1 MTVGMVVANAEIV
14 IVALPGSAG
23 RSSPELPEV
32 WIGRLSYGRALP
44 TLLKVLV
51 SLVPTVVTAVT
62 MTTATRPA
70 MRPYSMAVG
79 PEASRTKREKKA
91 SMARIPVVELLVELD
106 VRPLYR
112 AGPHIVRRRNPT
124 NQPARP

>member
-1 MTVGMVVANAEIV
+1 MTVAMVVANAEIV

-70 MRPYSMAVG
+70 MRPYSMAVA
-79 PEASRTKREKKA
+79 PESSRAKREK
-91 SMARIPVVELLVELD
+91 MADMVMILLGVNGSVDRVAAL
-106 VRPLYR
+106 
-112 AGPHIVRRRNPT
+112 
-124 NQPARP
+124 

>member
-1 MTVGMVVANAEIV
+1 MTVAMGAANAEIV
-14 IVALPGSAG
+14 TVALPGSAG

-32 WIGRLSYGRALP
+32 SIGRLSYGRALP

-70 MRPYSMAVG
+70 MRPYSMAVAPG
-79 PEASRTKREKKA
+79 SSRAKRQKKA
-91 SMARIPVVELLVELD
+91 DMSMVLVV
-106 VRPLYR
+106 
-112 AGPHIVRRRNPT
+112 G
-124 NQPARP
+124 

>member
-1 MTVGMVVANAEIV
+1 MPVAMGVANTEIV

-70 MRPYSMAVG
+70 MRPYSMAVA
-79 PEASRTKREKKA
+79 PESSRTKREKMA
-91 SMARIPVVELLVELD
+91 SMSIILVVELGVGLD
-106 VRPLYR
+106 GAPFS
-112 AGPHIVRRRNPT
+112 G
-124 NQPARP
+124 ARGDI

>member
-70 MRPYSMAVG
+70 MRPYSMAAA
-79 PEASRTKREKKA
+79 PEASRAKQQKMA
-91 SMARIPVVELLVELD
+91 NMSMILVVEF
-106 VRPLYR
+106 
-112 AGPHIVRRRNPT
+112 
-124 NQPARP
+124 

>member
-1 MTVGMVVANAEIV
+1 MTVAMGAANAEIV

-51 SLVPTVVTAVT
+51 SLVPSVVTAVM

-70 MRPYSMAVG
+70 MRPYSMAVA
-79 PEASRTKREKKA
+79 PESSRAKRER
-91 SMARIPVVELLVELD
+91 MAYMTVILALELSVELGSQ
-106 VRPLYR
+106 RQ
-112 AGPHIVRRRNPT
+112 AMT
-124 NQPARP
+124 

>member
-1 MTVGMVVANAEIV
+1 MTVAMVVANAEIV

-70 MRPYSMAVG
+70 MRPYSMAGG
-79 PEASRTKREKKA
+79 PEASRTKPEKIA
-91 SMARIPVVELLVELD
+91 SMSMSPAGELWMGHNGA
-106 VRPLYR
+106 PL
-112 AGPHIVRRRNPT
+112 
-124 NQPARP
+124 